1 MSMTRRWWILCVATL
16 LLISGCTQANDQGFD
31 DTQDDVGRYGVD
43 NNNRFGTLGQT
54 ENRTRVQENGGQDTQ
69 ARSLT
74 VFSGQDQLDQVNAYS
89 RNGQTYVPLVQ
100 VLELMNFNVKEE
112 NNRVQAG
119 FTDVFIEVTKDSD
132 QVTIE
137 GDKQKLSTPVI
148 SEENQT
154 LISTKDLP
162 AIFGADANVQLNNNR
177 LTITIPEES
186 DDYGFPKDV
195 NLEDLPADEEQAED
209 VPALSST
216 KAQQIIRT
224 SRKYMNRPYVFGAT
238 TATTRVF
245 DCSSYTKHV
254 YGEHGIN
261 LPRIAR
267 HQAKLGRYIPVKD
280 LRQGDLLFFYWPGRF
295 KSNKIVGHVGIYAG
309 SGYMIHSAPNTPYST
324 DGVQIT
330 NLKTNEFRHLYLGAK
345 RVGG

>member
-1 MSMTRRWWILCVATL
+1 MIRKWSILCLTTL
-16 LLISGCTQANDQGFD
+16 LFVSGCTQANEQGYEA
-31 DTQDDVGRYGVD
+31 TRDDVGQYGED

-54 ENRTRVQENGGQDTQ
+54 GNQTRVQENEGQDPQ

-74 VFSGQDQLDQVNAYS
+74 VFSGQDQLDQVSSYNK
-89 RNGQTYVPLVQ
+89 NGQTYVPLAQ

-112 NNRVQAG
+112 NNRLQAG

-132 QVTIE
+132 QAVIE
-137 GDKQKLSTPVI
+137 GEKQTLSTPVI
-148 SEENQT
+148 SEGNQT

-162 AIFGADANVQLNNNR
+162 KIFGADANVQLNNDR

-186 DDYGFPKDV
+186 DDYGFPEDV
-195 NLEDLPADEEQAED
+195 NLDDLPADEEAGED

-216 KAQQIIRT
+216 QAAQIFRT
-224 SRKYMNRPYVFGAT
+224 AKKYTGRPYVFGAT
-238 TATTRVF
+238 TGTTRVF
-245 DCSSYTKHV
+245 DCSSYTKYV
-254 YGEHGIN
+254 YGLHGVK
-261 LPRIAR
+261 LPRLSR
-267 HQAKLGRYIPVKD
+267 DQAKLGKYIPVKE

-324 DGVQIT
+324 DGVQLT
-330 NLKTNEFRHLYLGAK
+330 NLRTNEFRKLYLGAK
-345 RVGG
+345 RVG